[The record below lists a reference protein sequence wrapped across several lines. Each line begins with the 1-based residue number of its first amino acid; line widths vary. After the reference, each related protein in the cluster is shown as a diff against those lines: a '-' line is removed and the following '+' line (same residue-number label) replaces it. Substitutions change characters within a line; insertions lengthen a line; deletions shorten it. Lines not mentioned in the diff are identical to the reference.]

1 MTRSTG
7 WILALAALML
17 LGCIGPFADTFDEAV
32 QDTPAD
38 YDECCVGADRVMLE
52 KLAGV
57 PVTPVQGG
65 DLAEFRV
72 DAVATTKQLD
82 AAVEQGVVWDR
93 DGDGLIAP
101 DDTHEYVLA
110 LVTRL
115 PGADPKVRPSSVVT
129 VFTFTQC
136 PPTTGSPSASPSPRK
151 TPSAAPTSPYPCART
166 VHESDWILVD
176 DDAAAIPSAIL
187 AVRVPLGFTALLS
200 GDRPRQGDPAVDLHT
215 GRAVKFP
222 SRV

>member
-1 MTRSTG
+1 ML
-7 WILALAALML
+7 LAVAAVLL

-38 YDECCVGADRVMLE
+38 YDECCVDADRTLLG

-65 DLAEFRV
+65 DLETFRV

-82 AAVEQGVVWDR
+82 AAVEKDVVWDR

-101 DDTHEYVLA
+101 DDAHEYVLA

-115 PGADPKVRPSSVVT
+115 PAADPKVHPSSVVT
-129 VFTFTQC
+129 AFTFTQC
-136 PPTTGSPSASPSPRK
+136 PPSSSPSLSPSLPGSREARSR
-151 TPSAAPTSPYPCART
+151 TAAPVSPYPCART
-166 VHESDWILVD
+166 VYESDWILVTD
-176 DDAAAIPSAIL
+176 EGAAITSAIL
-187 AVRVPLGFTALLS
+187 AVRVPVGFTALLS
-200 GDRPRQGDPAVDLHT
+200 GDRPRQGDPAVDLRT
-215 GRAVKFP
+215 GRTVKFP